1 MVDKLQLQKEALAQ
15 LVDYSEHIIKATRDV
30 IKEFRVDRKKDTD
43 ELFNLVIQG
52 INWEIEVF
60 NNCEQLI
67 NTDKIYVDKSK
78 MAAAVGR
85 LGEVL
90 QEKDDIK
97 TAACLEVDF
106 LPFFGKNAGGR
117 EEYSRAGIKNVQK

>member
-1 MVDKLQLQKEALAQ
+1 MGNKLALQNEALKQ
-15 LVDYSEHIIKATRDV
+15 LIDYSDNIIKATKLV
-30 IKEFRVDRKKDTD
+30 ITELRNAGQDDTE

-67 NTDKIYVDKSK
+67 NKDSICVDKSK
-78 MAAAVGR
+78 MASAVGR
-85 LGEVL
+85 LGVVL

-97 TAACLEVDF
+97 IAACLEVDF
-106 LPFFGKNAGGR
+106 LPFLENMKKAGN
-117 EEYSRAGIKNVQK
+117 NVVQ

>member
-1 MVDKLQLQKEALAQ
+1 MADKLELQKEALAQ
-15 LVDYSEHIIKATRDV
+15 LVDYSEHIMKATRDV
-30 IKEFRVDRKKDTD
+30 IKELREDKKKDTD
-43 ELFNLVIQG
+43 ELFNLIIQG

-67 NTDKIYVDKSK
+67 NTQKTYVDKSK
-78 MAAAVGR
+78 MAVAVGR

-106 LPFFGKNAGGR
+106 LPFLEKMLEAGKNIA
-117 EEYSRAGIKNVQK
+117 VQV

>member
-1 MVDKLQLQKEALAQ
+1 MADKLELQKEALAQ
-15 LVDYSEHIIKATRDV
+15 LVDYSEHIMKATREV
-30 IKEFRVDRKKDTD
+30 IKEFRGDRKKDTD
-43 ELFNLVIQG
+43 EMFNLVIQG

-67 NTDKIYVDKSK
+67 NTQKTYVDKSK
-78 MAAAVGR
+78 MAIAVGR

-106 LPFFGKNAGGR
+106 LPFLEKMLEAGKNIAT
-117 EEYSRAGIKNVQK
+117 

>member
-1 MVDKLQLQKEALAQ
+1 MATKLELQKEVLAQ
-15 LVDYSEHIIKATRDV
+15 LVDYSEHIIPATREV
-30 IKEFRVDRKKDTD
+30 IKEFRGNRQKDTD

-67 NTDKIYVDKSK
+67 NADVKYVDKSK
-78 MAAAVGR
+78 MAQAVGR
-85 LGEVL
+85 LGTVL
-90 QEKDDIK
+90 QDKDDIK

-106 LPFFGKNAGGR
+106 LPFLEKMLEAGR
-117 EEYSRAGIKNVQK
+117 NIALK

>member
-1 MVDKLQLQKEALAQ
+1 MADKLELQKEALSQ
-15 LVDYSEHIIKATRDV
+15 LVDYSEHIMKATRDV
-30 IKEFRVDRKKDTD
+30 IKEFREDKKSDTD
-43 ELFNLVIQG
+43 EMFNLVIQG

-67 NTDKIYVDKSK
+67 NTQKTYVDKSK
-78 MAAAVGR
+78 MAVAVGR

-106 LPFFGKNAGGR
+106 LPFLEKMLEAGKNIA
-117 EEYSRAGIKNVQK
+117 AQV